1 MLKTLKI
8 AFLLCLPIVVKAQ
21 QNTILE
27 EAQKHSKF
35 SRFVRLID
43 ESGVAQK
50 LNGKGPYTL
59 FIPTNQAMQQVGEQ
73 RIKKLEQSHGKLRN
87 FILNHLLTGMATARQ
102 IELMDSAPTMGGSTL
117 HINFNGNALKINGAT
132 LTQTNIHAN
141 NGIIHAINKVL
152 VDK

>member
-1 MLKTLKI
+1 MLKTIKI

-27 EAQKHSKF
+27 EVQKHSNF

-43 ESGVAQK
+43 ESGIAQK

-59 FIPTNQAMQQVGEQ
+59 FVPTNQAIQQVGEQ
-73 RIKKLEQSHGKLRN
+73 RIKKLEQSRGKLKQ
-87 FILNHLLTGMATARQ
+87 FVLDHLLTGMATARQ
-102 IELMDSAPTMGGSTL
+102 IELMDSAPTIGGSTL
-117 HINFNGNALKINGAT
+117 DIDFNGNTLKINGAS
-132 LTQTNIHAN
+132 LTQTNIHAK

-152 VDK
+152 VEK